1 INNEAT
7 KFSELTDKKPLNNSS
22 YTPNR
27 ELSIKFGK
35 DTKVIE
41 IEGVNLYKNTS
52 HNTPKRILSHKQVSA
67 ILSEIPIISICI
79 FIIIIILYKKKIL
92 NITKTFEIIKKS
104 IKNRDQ

>member
-1 INNEAT
+1 NNEAT

-22 YTPNR
+22 FTPNR
-27 ELSIKFGK
+27 ELSIKFGR

-41 IEGVNLYKNTS
+41 IEGVNLYNNTS
-52 HNTPKRILSHKQVSA
+52 HNTPKKILSHNPVSA
-67 ILSEIPIISICI
+67 ILLEIPIISICI
-79 FIIIIILYKKKIL
+79 FIIIITLYKKKIL